1 MTTQPISRSAIL
13 DQPAH
18 LLEGANFQIVVPE
31 ESTNLIANPSFETNT
46 TGWSAA
52 GTGVTITRDTSIS
65 FFGAASGRMSDA
77 SPSNS
82 GSEYVIASLMPA
94 TAGQVYTLSF
104 YYWKRAS
111 GAQTGRAFLA
121 FYDAGSSQIS
131 TVSLTLAP
139 GNVAQWKRADIAAL
153 APASTAFVTCI
164 FTTQGVSTGQY
175 DLYLDGVQI
184 EAKPYPTTY
193 IDGDQEGCVWIG
205 AAHASSSFRPVT
217 TRKGG
222 RPMSLS
228 DYKFK
233 VAAVIGAG
241 AAALSTVATPYANIG
256 GAYYQRSIPQARTLQ
271 IAGQFECDGQIDL
284 MRNRAALIDAVNPNR
299 TPQPQPAR
307 LLYTPLGCAAD
318 DVSRQV
324 VIDGVYGGGL
334 EGNQTNEVGVERAVM
349 SFNIYFPFAAVA
361 SGAGDRSVPATVN
374 QVLSSPNDLVSRNRV
389 TGAWSTLSGGA
400 PGGISRILMGTDGLP
415 IFIGAFTTIGGVSA
429 NYVARWNGSTF
440 VALSTGPGGAS
451 GVLTGA
457 VGPDGSVYYGYS
469 TSLTNYRIRKWNGA
483 SWSTLADFTHGSDAR
498 LDAIAVAPNGDI
510 YAAGQFTNAGGTA
523 ITNIARY
530 NGTAWSALGTAPN
543 GRVRALAFDK
553 AGNLYAGGAFTT
565 IGGTSANRIARWNGS
580 AWSALGAGMTKSAGT
595 CVVTTLYVARNGM
608 LYAYGD
614 FDTAGGV
621 NALNIAT
628 WNGGGWWPLGS
639 GLTKT
644 VTGYEGAIYEDDG
657 PGVVVAGYYT
667 LASNPNIMFLS
678 RWTSSVWIPGPV
690 HFLTGSGSYLTGVMD
705 VGITQFVG
713 GTFNYLTINN
723 SMIVPAVTTITP
735 TTQTN
740 NLKFVFTGPGTLV
753 SVRNFATGDELF
765 FDLALNA
772 GEVATLTL
780 GERISFTSNL
790 RGDIS
795 GALIGTSGLTRFR
808 LLPGPNPV
816 AVMMINTTGAS
827 AVSIVFKEMF
837 ASLNP
842 LP

>member
-1 MTTQPISRSAIL
+1 MTTQPISRSAML

-31 ESTNLIANPSFETNT
+31 ESTNLITNPSGEVDTS
-46 TGWSAA
+46 GWAA
-52 GTGVTITRDTSIS
+52 SGTGVSLARDTTES
-65 FFGAASGRMSDA
+65 FYGAASLKLTDTAATGG
-77 SPSNS
+77 NEFIQS
-82 GSEYVIASLMPA
+82 GSIAV
-94 TAGQVYTLSF
+94 TAGVTYTLSF
-104 YYWKRAS
+104 RYKKRLS
-111 GAQTGRAFLA
+111 GSQTGTAYIF
-121 FYDAGSSQIS
+121 FYNAGAAQVGV
-131 TVSLTLAP
+131 TGLTLAR
-139 GNVAQWKRADIAAL
+139 GSISQWRFASLTTI
-153 APASTAFVTCI
+153 APATAVTALVI
-164 FTTQGVSTGQY
+164 FATDGVTSGQFE
-175 DLYLDGVQI
+175 LWLDGVQL
-184 EAKPYPTTY
+184 EAKPYFTTY
-193 IDGDQEGCVWIG
+193 IDGDQEGCVWLG

-222 RPMSLS
+222 RPMPLS

-233 VAAVIGAG
+233 VAAVVGAG

-284 MRNRAALIDAVNPNR
+284 MRQRAALIDAVNPNR

-307 LLYTPLGCAAD
+307 LLYTPLGCALD

-324 VIDGVYGGGL
+324 VIDGVYAGGL
-334 EGNQTNEVGVERAVM
+334 EGNQTNEIGVERAVM

-374 QVLSSPNDLVSRNRV
+374 QVLSRPVDLVSRNRS

-400 PGGISRILMGTDGLP
+400 VQGVTRILLGTDGLP
-415 IFIGAFTTIGGVSA
+415 IFIGTFTTIGGVSA
-429 NYVARWNGSTF
+429 NYVAKWNGSTF
-440 VALSTGPGGAS
+440 TPFSTGPGGAS
-451 GVLTGA
+451 GTLTGA
-457 VGPDGSVYYGYS
+457 VGPDGSIYYGYS
-469 TSLTNYRIRKWNGA
+469 TSATNYRIRKWNGS

-498 LDAIAVAPNGDI
+498 LDAIAVGPDGSI

-523 ITNIARY
+523 ITNIAKY
-530 NGTAWSALGTAPN
+530 NGSAWSALGTAPN
-543 GRVRALAFDK
+543 GRVRSLAFDK
-553 AGNLYAGGAFTT
+553 AGVLYAGGEFTT
-565 IGGTSANRIARWNGS
+565 IGGTSANRIASWNGT

-595 CVVTTLYVARNGM
+595 CVVTTLYVARDGR

-621 NALNIAT
+621 NALGIAM

-639 GLTKT
+639 GLTKS
-644 VTGYEGAIYEDDG
+644 VTGYEGAIYEDEG
-657 PGVVVAGYYT
+657 PGIVVAGFYT
-667 LASNPNIMFLS
+667 LASNPNIMFLA
-678 RWTSSVWIPGPV
+678 RWTGSVWIPGPV
-690 HFLTGSGSYLTGVMD
+690 HFLTGSGNYLTGAVNTG
-705 VGITQFVG
+705 VTQFIG
-713 GTFNYLTINN
+713 GSFNYLTISD

-740 NLKFVFTGPGTLV
+740 NLKITFTGPGTPV
-753 SVRNFATGDELF
+753 SIRNYATGDELF

-780 GERISFTSNL
+780 GERMSFVSNF

-795 GALIGTSGLTRFR
+795 GALVGSSNLTRFR
-808 LLPGPNPV
+808 LLPGPNNI
-816 AVMMINTTGAS
+816 AVLMINTTGAS
-827 AVSIVFKEMF
+827 AVSIVFKEMYS
-837 ASLNP
+837 SLNP